1 MNELEMSR
9 DEITKIDE
17 KMAKLFE
24 ARMKAAAKIAEYK
37 RRTVCPSGTKPERWN
52 LSTVTVNTLR
62 VQMLRIPMSAS

>member
-24 ARMKAAAKIAEYK
+24 K
-37 RRTVCPSGTKPERWN
+37 RQRTR
-52 LSTVTVNTLR
+52 
-62 VQMLRIPMSAS
+62 